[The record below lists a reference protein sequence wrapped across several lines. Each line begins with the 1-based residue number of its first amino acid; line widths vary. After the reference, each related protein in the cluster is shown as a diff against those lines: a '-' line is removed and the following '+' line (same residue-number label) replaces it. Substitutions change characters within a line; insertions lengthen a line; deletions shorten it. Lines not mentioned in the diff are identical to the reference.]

1 MTTPPFGSPGSA
13 GRAAVA
19 ALLLALCYGAHGQDG
34 DDGEDDAQPD
44 EVTAS
49 AVIRSCDSQRR
60 IGRALLRERPSTEAM
75 KIVDIV
81 IDVRRG
87 LTGGKHGVHIHET
100 GACEPCSAAGG
111 HFDPGPYGHSNPDA
125 NHPFHAGE
133 LVNLNVDKLSGYEY
147 NSDGQRVGGGTLW
160 TLTTRITLSDGP
172 LSLFDE
178 DGSALII
185 HTNTDTGCPD
195 GEAAGCAGGGR
206 DACGVIVKDV
216 LDDA

>member
-1 MTTPPFGSPGSA
+1 MTTPPFGSSGWA

-19 ALLLALCYGAHGQDG
+19 ALLLALPYGAHGEAG
-34 DDGEDDAQPD
+34 AQPD
-44 EVTAS
+44 EVTAT
-49 AVIRSCDSQRR
+49 AIIRGCDSQMR

-87 LTGGKHGVHIHET
+87 LTAGKHGVHIHET
-100 GACEPCSAAGG
+100 GACVPCSAAGG
-111 HFDPGPYGHSNPDA
+111 HFDPGPSGNSSPDG

-133 LVNLNVDKLSGYEY
+133 LMNLNVDKLSAYNY
-147 NSDGQRVGGGTLW
+147 NSDGQRLGGGTLW
-160 TLTTRITLSDGP
+160 TLTTRISLSDGP
-172 LSLFDE
+172 LSLFDA

-185 HTNTDTGCPD
+185 HTNTDTYCPD

-206 DACGVIVKDV
+206 DACGVIVKDAV
-216 LDDA
+216 DASI

>member
-1 MTTPPFGSPGSA
+1 MTTPPLGSPGWA

-19 ALLLALCYGAHGQDG
+19 ALLLAPCYGAHGEAG
-34 DDGEDDAQPD
+34 AQPD
-44 EVTAS
+44 EVTAT
-49 AVIRSCDSQRR
+49 AIIRSCDSQRR

-75 KIVDIV
+75 KIVDVV

-87 LTGGKHGVHIHET
+87 LTAGKHGVHIHET
-100 GACEPCSAAGG
+100 GACVPCSAAGG
-111 HFDPGPYGHSNPDA
+111 HFDPGPNGNSSPDG

-133 LVNLNVDKLSGYEY
+133 LMNLNVDKLSAYNY
-147 NSDGQRVGGGTLW
+147 NSDGQRLGGGTLW

-172 LSLFDE
+172 LSLFDA

-185 HTNTDTGCPD
+185 HTNTDTYCPD

-206 DACGVIVKDV
+206 DACGVIVKDAV
-216 LDDA
+216 DDLI

>member
-1 MTTPPFGSPGSA
+1 METPRWPPGWA
-13 GRAAVA
+13 GRITVAV
-19 ALLLALCYGAHGQDG
+19 LLPLLCHSAYGEEEAW
-34 DDGEDDAQPD
+34 PN
-44 EVTAS
+44 EVTAR
-49 AVIRSCDSQRR
+49 ATIRSCDSQHR
-60 IGRALLRERPSTEAM
+60 IGRALLRERPSTQRV
-75 KIVDIV
+75 KIVDVV

-87 LTGGKHGVHIHET
+87 LTEGEHAVHIHET

-133 LVNLNVDKLSGYEY
+133 LVNLNVDDLSAY
-147 NSDGQRVGGGTLW
+147 NYNRDGQRVGGGTLM
-160 TLTTRITLSDGP
+160 TLTTRVTLSDGP

-185 HTNTDTGCPD
+185 HTGPDSYCPD

-206 DACGVIVKDV
+206 AACGVIVKDV
-216 LDDA
+216 SDDV